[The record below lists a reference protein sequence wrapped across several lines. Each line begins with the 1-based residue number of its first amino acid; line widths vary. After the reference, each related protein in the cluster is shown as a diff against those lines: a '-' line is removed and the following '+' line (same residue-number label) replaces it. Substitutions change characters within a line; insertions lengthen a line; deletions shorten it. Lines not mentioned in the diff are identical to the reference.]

1 MGGYVDFQDL
11 KSRVRI
17 EHVIPMLGLKMKDH
31 QGQHRGACPVCK
43 SGGDRALVITEVK
56 ASFYCFAAK
65 KGGDVISL
73 VSHIRG
79 IGQREAAEEI
89 ARHFGLLGDEKSTVP
104 TVPQEQKEGST
115 LSPLSYLQ
123 HDHPLLDALGIE
135 PEDAERIGI
144 GFAPKGLMSGYVAVP
159 VRLPDGSL
167 VGYIGIQEAK
177 VPKAWRYPDQE
188 QTPQNVVR
196 LRPKSA

>member
-1 MGGYVDFQDL
+1 MGVFLDFQSL
-11 KSRVRI
+11 KSHVRI

-89 ARHFGLLGDEKSTVP
+89 ARHFGLLDEPTAP
-104 TVPQEQKEGST
+104 TVPQEQQKREPT
-115 LSPLSYLQ
+115 LSPLTYLEYE
-123 HDHPLLDALGIE
+123 HPLLDALGIE
-135 PEDAERIGI
+135 PEDAERIGL
-144 GFAPKGLMSGYVAVP
+144 GYAPKGTLSGHVAIP

-167 VGYIGIQEAK
+167 IGYVGVLEAK
-177 VPKAWRYPDQE
+177 LPKAWRYPEQE

>member
-1 MGGYVDFQDL
+1 MASTFIDFQEL

-17 EHVIPMLGLKMKDH
+17 EHVISMLGLQMKDH

-65 KGGDVISL
+65 KGGDIISL

-89 ARHFGLLGDEKSTVP
+89 ARHFGLMDNTAP
-104 TVPQEQKEGST
+104 TVPQEQQKREPT
-115 LSPLSYLQ
+115 LSPLQYLE

-144 GFAPKGLMSGYVAVP
+144 GYAPKGTLSGHVAIP

-167 VGYIGIQEAK
+167 VGYVGIQEAK
-177 VPKAWRYPDQE
+177 LPKSWRYPED
-188 QTPQNVVR
+188 TPQNVVR